1 MTLRSAGNATVS
13 DAAAVGTIVNDD
25 TRVAIAL
32 QRATKHRVRANVA
45 TLAAAAGAPVKVYGV
60 TKSGTRVLSTELN
73 RYGRISAL
81 FGRSYKPG
89 TKVTVYATVKTA
101 NGLYASPRTTVT
113 VRR

>member
-1 MTLRSAGNATVS
+1 MKVTAVEGDITTQQV
-13 DAAAVGTIVNDD
+13 DAIVNDD
-25 TRVAIAL
+25 TRVDIAL
-32 QRATKHRVRANVA
+32 DRATQHRVRANVA
-45 TLAAAAGAPVKVYGV
+45 TLSAASDAPVKVYSV
-60 TKSGTRVLSTELN
+60 TKFGTRMLSTELN

-89 TKVTVYATVKTA
+89 TKVTVYATVKTG